1 MTIGIN
7 KYIKPQNSLSLLS
20 TLTLSQTYPLVLETL
35 TSPETTLKTHSSPSP
50 YSEKLGLSEMDGFG
64 SGHRY
69 GGGDRRLEVVVS
81 GKGFGSNQDY
91 ATRPGSPGAAPVP
104 QRVTRA
110 SQAASKPW
118 GFNDSEMKRKK
129 RIAKY
134 KVYTVEGKV
143 KASLRNGLRW
153 IKNKC
158 SQIVRGY

>member
-1 MTIGIN
+1 
-7 KYIKPQNSLSLLS
+7 
-20 TLTLSQTYPLVLETL
+20 
-35 TSPETTLKTHSSPSP
+35 
-50 YSEKLGLSEMDGFG
+50 MDGFG

-69 GGGDRRLEVVVS
+69 GGGGDRRLEVVS
-81 GKGFGSNQDY
+81 GKGFGSNQVY

-104 QRVTRA
+104 QRVTRT
-110 SQAASKPW
+110 SQTAPKPW

-143 KASLRNGLRW
+143 KVSLRNGLRW
-153 IKNKC
+153 FKNKC